1 MRDAR
6 VDRETT
12 AYEADT
18 LPTELPCQVYLK
30 VSNHLLRL
38 LAQFVSDLVQ
48 NPEGRLC
55 RDAAYFNRFS
65 YIQVKS
71 CYKGAFI

>member
-6 VDRETT
+6 VDIGTT

-18 LPTELPCQVYLK
+18 LLTELPRQVYLK
-30 VSNHLLRL
+30 LLNHLLRL
-38 LAQFVSDLVQ
+38 HSTVCV
-48 NPEGRLC
+48 PGPKPCRRLC
-55 RDAAYFNRFS
+55 RDAAYFIRLS

-71 CYKGAFI
+71 RYKGAFI